1 MQVARAWAQ
10 DHICQF
16 VAIHAPINVSH
27 THAGAIRLRQKQIAT
42 NKTAAQLQLK
52 SLETDF
58 NKKSKLKSRYKL
70 QFVLNQSQQGKLEIT
85 CTKNEYKAQVS

>member
-1 MQVARAWAQ
+1 MQVARARAQ

-42 NKTAAQLQLK
+42 NKTAAQLQLM

-58 NKKSKLKSRYKL
+58 NKKSKLNIQIQTSICT
-70 QFVLNQSQQGKLEIT
+70 QSIT
-85 CTKNEYKAQVS
+85 SE